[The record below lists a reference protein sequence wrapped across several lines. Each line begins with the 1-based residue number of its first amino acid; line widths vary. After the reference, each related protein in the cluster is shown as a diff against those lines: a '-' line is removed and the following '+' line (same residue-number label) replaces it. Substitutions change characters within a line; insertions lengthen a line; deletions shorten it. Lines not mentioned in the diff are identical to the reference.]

1 MVNKILIKAI
11 DKLKKCC
18 YGIFVKFFGVPC
30 FEEWFLGGV
39 GVLKYGGNDVF
50 FWWEIAVIGIV
61 C

>member
-1 MVNKILIKAI
+1 MVNKILTKAI

-50 FWWEIAVIGIV
+50 FW
-61 C
+61 